1 MSLFHSVLLRRLGFW
16 ALLQALPSESALK
29 IYLKSVF
36 LALCSAVIGS
46 ILLGALIASGMIVLY
61 QSLVTNGIETWVAGL
76 GTAGAGILVLV
87 AFILTFLHAI
97 RQIVVV
103 QDNENNKVREKIR
116 TTPATRL
123 VDALRD
129 GFSSGYHR
137 YGR

>member
-1 MSLFHSVLLRRLGFW
+1 MSLLHPVILRRLGFW

-61 QSLVTNGIETWVAGL
+61 QSLISNGIEPWMAGF
-76 GTAGAGILVLV
+76 GTAGAGVIILALFV
-87 AFILTFLHAI
+87 LTFLRAI

-103 QDNENNKVREKIR
+103 QDSTETAVREKAR
-116 TTPATRL
+116 TTPVGRI

-129 GFSSGYHR
+129 GFSSGYR
-137 YGR
+137 SSL